1 MRHISTSLSSVDDI
15 TYTDHHV
22 IAIMENLYFQ
32 SSDIFI
38 FYAIAIINL
47 AIDMTDNLLCVFALL
62 VDCNVLSG
70 V

>member
-1 MRHISTSLSSVDDI
+1 
-15 TYTDHHV
+15 
-22 IAIMENLYFQ
+22 MENLYSQ

-70 V
+70 VWVSVSLDHRHLQDSLYAVEM